1 MAAEAAPAPPAVAT
15 GRAIAP
21 GARTRL
27 LLEGA
32 IVPTLLRLAPA
43 NVAINVLSI
52 AVNTSVDAY
61 FVGRLEPSALG
72 GLALAFPLVM
82 LMQQMANA
90 GMGGAVAS
98 AVARALGA
106 GRAHDAN
113 ALAIHAL
120 GVAAAMA
127 TLFTVG
133 FHLAGPAIYEAMG
146 GTGVSVQAALAYSE
160 VVFSG
165 AAAYWVLSTLT
176 SIVRGTGRLGFLA
189 FVFVGAEAL
198 HVALAPALIAGWG
211 WLPRLGVAGAAAAT
225 VISFSVASAVLVAY
239 LRSRGSLVRLSP
251 TGVRPRRALLTA
263 ILAVGGPASV
273 NVVLNNLALLLLT
286 GFVAR
291 FGAPA
296 LAGYGLAVRLEYV
309 QIPLVF
315 GLGAGVLTMV
325 GTNVGAQQTRRAERI
340 AWTAAGLTAAIT
352 GGLGLLA
359 AVFPVLWMGVFTRDA
374 AIGAAGA
381 SYLRIVG
388 PVHALLGFGLGLQ
401 WAALGAGRPLWPF
414 LAGVSRFVCATGGSW
429 IALRWIDGDAAW
441 VFAASATALVL
452 FGAINVYGTLKTF
465 AVGAEPRRR
474 PAQSSASSRR
484 CMVSSSRPK

>member
-1 MAAEAAPAPPAVAT
+1 MAEAMPDLPEVAPARPA
-15 GRAIAP
+15 AP
-21 GARTRL
+21 RTRTQF

-61 FVGRLEPSALG
+61 FVGRLDPAALG

-106 GRAHDAN
+106 GRARDAN

-120 GVAAAMA
+120 AVAAAMA
-127 TLFTVG
+127 ALFTVG
-133 FHLAGPAIYEAMG
+133 FHLAGAAIYRAMG
-146 GTGVSVQAALAYSE
+146 GTGVALTAALAYSD

-189 FVFVGAEAL
+189 LVFVAAEAL

-211 WLPRLGVAGAAAAT
+211 PLPRLGVAGAAAAT
-225 VISFSVASAVLVAY
+225 VVSFAVASAVLLAY
-239 LRSRGSLVRLSP
+239 LRSQTGLVRLTLS
-251 TGVRPRRALLTA
+251 GVRLRRDLLTA

-273 NVVLNNLALLLLT
+273 NVVLNNLALLVLT

-296 LAGYGLAVRLEYV
+296 LAGYGLAVRIEYV
-309 QIPLVF
+309 QMPLVF

-325 GTNVGAQQTRRAERI
+325 GTNVGARQPRRAARI

-359 AVFPVLWMGVFTRDA
+359 ALFPVLWMGVFTRDA
-374 AIGAAGA
+374 TIVAAGA
-381 SYLRIVG
+381 AYLRIVG
-388 PVHALLGFGLGLQ
+388 PLHAFLGLGLGLQ
-401 WAALGAGRPLWPF
+401 WAALGAGRPMWPF
-414 LAGVSRFVCATGGSW
+414 LAGVSRFACAAGGSW
-429 IALRWIDGDAAW
+429 IAVGWIGGDAAG
-441 VFAASATALVL
+441 VFAAVALALVL
-452 FGAINVYGTLKTF
+452 FGAINVYGALDTF
-465 AVGAEPRRR
+465 ATGAGVRRR
-474 PAQSSASSRR
+474 PG
-484 CMVSSSRPK
+484 